1 MLLVVLSQGGGAKVL
16 GNVGFININEHET
29 FSHDITVMNILMYF
43 SIFVTCVCPHA
54 QYEDL

>member
-1 MLLVVLSQGGGAKVL
+1 MLLVVLSRGGGAKVL
-16 GNVGFININEHET
+16 GNVTNINEHET